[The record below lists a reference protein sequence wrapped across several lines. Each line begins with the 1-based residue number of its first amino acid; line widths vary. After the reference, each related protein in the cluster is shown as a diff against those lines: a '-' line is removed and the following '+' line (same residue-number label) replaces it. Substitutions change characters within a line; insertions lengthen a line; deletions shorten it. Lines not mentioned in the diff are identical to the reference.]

1 MQKLNFVKKIYPGK
15 FQQTDKSFHD
25 EQWQIQELLSEM
37 LQYANTHHEFPT
49 KDREFLASVNK
60 FIAERELITAKQY
73 NVLVEIYYQN
83 NMQNMEAFND

>member
-1 MQKLNFVKKIYPGK
+1 MQKTNTIRKNYPGK

-37 LQYANTHHEFPT
+37 LQYSNTHEEFPT
-49 KDREFLASVNK
+49 KHREFLYSVNK
-60 FIAERELITAKQY
+60 FIAEIEMITPKQY

-83 NMQNMEAFND
+83 NMQNIEAFND